1 VKLGRIH
8 HVAHVVRSVDAALP
22 GFQERIGMTVE
33 LRETMTE
40 QAVEAVLLRAGDS
53 YVELIEP
60 LDPEGP
66 IARFLESRGEG
77 FHHVAYE
84 VDDLEAALD
93 ELRGGGAELIDQ
105 APRVGL
111 GGHLI
116 AFVHPRSGGGV
127 LTELIQAEGHA
138 DGHGGAADG
147 R

>member
-1 VKLGRIH
+1 MRLGRIH
-8 HVAHVVRSVDAALP
+8 HVAHVVHSIDAALP
-22 GFQERIGMTVE
+22 GFLERYGMTVA

-40 QAVEAVLLRAGDS
+40 QAVEAVLLRAGES
-53 YVELIEP
+53 HVELIQP

-66 IARFLESRGEG
+66 IARFLEARGEG

-84 VDDLEAALD
+84 VDDLQGALD

-105 APRVGL
+105 APRMGL

-127 LTELIQAEGHA
+127 LTELIQAEGRS
-138 DGHGGAADG
+138 GA

>member
-1 VKLGRIH
+1 MRLGRIH
-8 HVAHVVRSVDAALP
+8 HVAHVVRSIDAALP
-22 GFQERIGMTVE
+22 GFEARFGMTIE
-33 LRETMTE
+33 LRETMRE

-53 YVELIEP
+53 HVELIEP
-60 LDPEGP
+60 LDPDGP

-84 VDDLEAALD
+84 VDDLRAALD
-93 ELRGGGAELIDQ
+93 ELAAGGAELIDR

-127 LTELIQAEGHA
+127 LTELIQAEGHG
-138 DGHGGAADG
+138 DH